1 MRTRTIFLIITI
13 VLVTGF
19 AMLNVDEFTRTSVLK
34 LGFTTMELPLGLVML
49 MLVIAILLIF
59 LAVTLYMQSTYLLE
73 TRRYARD
80 LTAQRELA
88 DKAEASRFTELRR
101 YMEAQA
107 TLTVDRE
114 GAALA
119 AMDRRVSQTEKR
131 LLERLEQTDN
141 TTAAYWGQH
150 DDALLRRKT
159 LNSP

>member
-150 DDALLRRKT
+150 DDALLRRNT